1 MKHIILI
8 LMVLLSITTGYSQ
21 DNKNVEPIII
31 LKNGTII
38 DMVSDIVKKGT
49 VIINGQII
57 QKITYDN
64 DFETPSNAITYD
76 LTGKFIIP
84 GLIDNHVHITH
95 GSLKQAQNNL
105 KTALLNGVTGV
116 RDMGGDGRMLALL
129 KRNML
134 IDEYS
139 GPDVFFST
147 IIAGIKFFEN
157 DPRPGQVALGAQAG
171 NVSWQWAI
179 DKNSDFNSMVLQAKG
194 LGATAIKIYTDVNK
208 SLMNK
213 VSQAAKK
220 QGLKVWAHAS
230 IAPTRP
236 LDVTNAGVDVMSHAG
251 DFIQYE
257 LADVIKDRYAFSS
270 KAEAT
275 EYRNQINKI
284 EFDIDNKKVK
294 NLLSA
299 MKSNNSYLDA
309 TLWVYY
315 NKVDASALQRA
326 QKATR
331 LAYQYG
337 VKISAGS
344 DHMINEEN
352 SDINIHNEL
361 ALLVQAGLTQ
371 LDALRAA
378 TINNAVG
385 IGEQS
390 NIGSIE
396 EGKLA
401 NLIILNSDPIENISN
416 TRTIQYVL
424 KRGKVYQGINSS
436 RFALQH
442 SDEKLIKK

>member
-8 LMVLLSITTGYSQ
+8 LIISLSITSGFAK
-21 DNKNVEPIII
+21 DKENNEPTII
-31 LKNGTII
+31 LKNGTIL
-38 DMVSDIVKKGT
+38 DMISDTGKKGT
-49 VIINGQII
+49 IIINGQTI
-57 QKITYDN
+57 QKIIYDK
-64 DFETPSNAITYD
+64 EYEIPLNAITYD

-95 GSLKQAQNNL
+95 GSLKQAQNHL
-105 KTALLNGVTGV
+105 KIALLNGVTGV

-129 KRNML
+129 KRNMQ
-134 IDEYS
+134 IGEDS

-157 DPRPGQVALGAQAG
+157 DPRPGQVALGAEAG
-171 NVSWQWAI
+171 KASWQWAI
-179 DKNSDFNSMVLQAKG
+179 DKNSDFDSMVLQAKG

-213 VSQAAKK
+213 ISKAAKK

-257 LADVIKDRYAFSS
+257 LAEVVKDRYAFST
-270 KAEAT
+270 KKEAT
-275 EYRNQINKI
+275 EYRNIIDKI
-284 EFDIDNKKVK
+284 AYDIENKKVAD
-294 NLLSA
+294 LLSA
-299 MKSNNSYLDA
+299 MKKNNSYLDA
-309 TLWVYY
+309 TLWVYA
-315 NKVDASALQRA
+315 NRDDASALQRA

-331 LAYQYG
+331 LAYQSG
-337 VKISAGS
+337 VKIAAGS

-361 ALLVQAGLTQ
+361 ALLVQAGLTN
-371 LDALRAA
+371 LDVLRAA

-401 NLIILNSDPIENISN
+401 NLLILNSDPLLNITN
-416 TRTIQYVL
+416 TRNIQYVF
-424 KRGKVYQGINSS
+424 KRGKNHEGINSS
-436 RFALQH
+436 
-442 SDEKLIKK
+442 KLAMKFLDKK